1 MRYDELSLFTHEEL
15 SAFTNAELEMLPAD
29 LMRKILDSNKP
40 LPPSA
45 VLKLNKIIEQ
55 ANSQIRDPK
64 KKIRQLVSEKTTT
77 IELCKLLVSIVAHAP
92 ALYDGFIKIMEC
104 LFG

>member
-15 SAFTNAELEMLPAD
+15 SSFTNAELEMLPAD
-29 LMRKILDSNKP
+29 LMRKILDSNNP
-40 LPPSA
+40 LPPSVA
-45 VLKLNKIIEQ
+45 LKLNKIIEQ
-55 ANSQIRDPK
+55 ANNQISDPK
-64 KKIRQLVSEKTTT
+64 KKIKKMVSEKTTT

-92 ALYDGFIKIMEC
+92 ALYDGFTMILDT